1 MRKLAIIIVTA
12 AIGINAALGLE
23 LSQIRKTIT
32 RTEADNT
39 LDGDYTYKVL
49 EDGSVRR
56 TWKLADG
63 KTLLLDFDTAN
74 DRLICASLLY
84 DAPVPTE
91 VATADAGILGRISDF
106 KWGKLN
112 DAKVEPF
119 GFKHAYSCKLEG
131 GGYIFREEA
140 EKGKN
145 VRVTLYAS
153 TPSKNRK
160 KLEEASLGPRKTAMG
175 SSSGASNVAGIIRDE
190 AARHARRNG
199 GKAEEAIQTVEVK
212 KPAAE
217 TPSATRVTRRH
228 QRVPSTPAA
237 PVARADAAQRA
248 QASPGRGVRN
258 TVTTTNGL
266 ETIAEAVSAPE
277 HRQTVYIVSGGI
289 AALIVAGFSFSAV
302 QKSKR
307 KKKQEEMYRQMMG
320 QAPSRKAQDRP

>member
-32 RTEADNT
+32 RSEADKT

-84 DAPVPTE
+84 DAPVSTE
-91 VATADAGILGRISDF
+91 IATTDAGILGRISDF

-131 GGYIFREEA
+131 GGYIFREES

-199 GKAEEAIQTVEVK
+199 GKAEEAIQTVEDK
-212 KPAAE
+212 QPAAE
-217 TPSATRVTRRH
+217 TQSVPRITRRRQAAAPSDAPVTR
-228 QRVPSTPAA
+228 AK
-237 PVARADAAQRA
+237 AAQSA

-277 HRQTVYIVSGGI
+277 HRQTVYIVGGGI

-307 KKKQEEMYRQMMG
+307 KKKQEELYRQMMG